1 MFDVSDRGLKGV
13 VAERDA
19 ADAASG
25 LPTFL
30 IIKEGP
36 AMTGWEVVGI
46 RCLKRPLT
54 LPHPSDAPSLS
65 PAGRGKEASY
75 SAFTMRRSWPSSSS
89 VRR

>member
-1 MFDVSDRGLKGV
+1 MFDASDKGLKGA

-25 LPTFL
+25 LPAFL

-36 AMTGWEVVGI
+36 AMTVWGLAGTE
-46 RCLKRPLT
+46 CLKRPLT

-65 PAGRGKEASY
+65 PEGRGKEASY